1 MYTDGS
7 LVWSFHHLPSFTPTS
22 AWRILENTAWS
33 HLYRPILS
41 TCVFLTYETCKLSI
55 TPFPTDILRGAPRL
69 AAPRIDEAD
78 APEAIEFFQTQN
90 EEELGNRSLREGFA
104 APYLDNNFPPA
115 GEKTG
120 RPGDF
125 PDSSRL
131 MCSQSDDLIGISG
144 VEIRQHTLGTKLS
157 PPFSV
162 WVDRFAG

>member
-1 MYTDGS
+1 MYTDGN
-7 LVWSFHHLPSFTPTS
+7 LVWSFHHPPSFTSTS
-22 AWRILENTAWS
+22 AWRILENTAPVTLGPPNLV
-33 HLYRPILS
+33 HLRL
-41 TCVFLTYETCKLSI
+41 LTYQTCKLPI
-55 TPFPTDILRGAPRL
+55 TPFPTDILHGAPRL

-90 EEELGNRSLREGFA
+90 EEELGNRSLKEDFA

-131 MCSQSDDLIGISG
+131 MCSQNDDPIGISG